1 MIRMPFTTFATV
13 CCALACVGCAKSDTK
28 SATDSAGGAAA
39 TPGVTP
45 ATAPSTAAT
54 PLSPAD
60 VAGTWT
66 LRAVPESG
74 ADTTTTVAT
83 VTATS
88 DTTGWKETFK
98 NGLTT
103 PLHVTF
109 SGDSIITD
117 GAPHRSVRGKH
128 YQVST
133 HSVFRK
139 VGDKLVGE
147 TTAHYQVKTADSVL
161 MLRTELTKAP

>member
-1 MIRMPFTTFATV
+1 MIRLPFTMFATV
-13 CCALACVGCAKSDTK
+13 CCAIACVGCAKSDSKT
-28 SATDSAGGAAA
+28 AADSAGGAAA
-39 TPGVTP
+39 TPVAAP
-45 ATAPSTAAT
+45 APAAT
-54 PLSPAD
+54 PLTPAD

-74 ADTTTTVAT
+74 SDTTTTVAT

-88 DTTGWKETFK
+88 DTTGWKEAYK
-98 NGLTT
+98 NGLTV
-103 PLHVTF
+103 PLHVSF
-109 SGDSIITD
+109 SGDSIIITD
-117 GAPHRSVRGKH
+117 VAPHSSVRRKH
-128 YQVST
+128 AQVST

-161 MLRTELTKAP
+161 VLRTELTKAP